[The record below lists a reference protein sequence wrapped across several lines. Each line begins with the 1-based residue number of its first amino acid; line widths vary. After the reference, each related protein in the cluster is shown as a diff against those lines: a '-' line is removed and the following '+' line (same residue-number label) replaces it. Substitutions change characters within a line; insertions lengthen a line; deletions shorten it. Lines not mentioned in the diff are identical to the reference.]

1 MSSEAARKLLISD
14 SGKLKLEYFAI
25 EGVAQATRLAL
36 TVADVPF
43 DDVHVT
49 WDQWAAKKA
58 STKYGM
64 LPEMI
69 LPDGTLVTQSGAML
83 RLAAEADPTGKLF
96 PADVM
101 KRTKVEEVMGLVGD
115 LTRAWSPSLYVSMR
129 PHFFGYPT
137 ADEWDKDEKEAT
149 VKKVREQFMSVDFP
163 KFMGFFTNLIKEHG
177 EKFLCGE
184 DMTIA
189 DIMAYQQIAYFGKGI
204 ADHVPKDCLDEYK
217 EIGAWMGRIEA
228 NPKIAAFQSKK

>member
-49 WDQWAAKKA
+49 WEQWAAKKA

-101 KRTKVEEVMGLVGD
+101 KRKKVE
-115 LTRAWSPSLYVSMR
+115 
-129 PHFFGYPT
+129 
-137 ADEWDKDEKEAT
+137 
-149 VKKVREQFMSVDFP
+149 
-163 KFMGFFTNLIKEHG
+163 
-177 EKFLCGE
+177 
-184 DMTIA
+184 
-189 DIMAYQQIAYFGKGI
+189 
-204 ADHVPKDCLDEYK
+204 
-217 EIGAWMGRIEA
+217 
-228 NPKIAAFQSKK
+228 